1 MLDYIIVTYFVYL
14 QRIMQQDDLTLL
26 IKSASA
32 VVLRKDMSLNRR
44 LYAWL
49 LGPDEHLEQQIEHF
63 HEFGK
68 TAIVSALRVYN

>member
-1 MLDYIIVTYFVYL
+1 MKY
-14 QRIMQQDDLTLL
+14 
-26 IKSASA
+26 ASA

-63 HEFGK
+63 NKYGK
-68 TAIVSALRVYN
+68 NAIVSALRVYN

>member
-1 MLDYIIVTYFVYL
+1 MLL
-14 QRIMQQDDLTLL
+14 M
-26 IKSASA
+26 KSASA

-63 HEFGK
+63 HEYGK
-68 TAIVSALRVYN
+68 SAIVSALRVYN